1 MSEITSVPI
10 NKLIAPQNDHRFS
23 TDFAKDQ
30 ELVNSI
36 KNLGIIEPL
45 IVSKSNNKFE
55 IVIGHRRYKAA
66 IQAGL
71 TSCDCIV
78 VKGKEEDLEMLKLH
92 ENLHRLPLSHV
103 EQGTTF
109 EYMLEKFN
117 LTEDKISILVGKSPA
132 YVSQHLSLIKSDPV
146 LIKDVHEGRI
156 TFSVARELLRCDS
169 PEDLTY
175 LREWSAKDGT
185 SVEIVKSW
193 VDEANRKRA
202 AEPIQETERI
212 PPSIPSQP
220 VLPVFLCQACE
231 QTHPIR
237 VLTVARLCP
246 DCNHLI
252 FSAIQEEKEKA
263 LHNLETKPPHVP
275 S

>member
-1 MSEITSVPI
+1 MSKIENIPI
-10 NKLIAPQNDHRFS
+10 DKLLAPKNDHRFS
-23 TDFAKDQ
+23 TDFVKDQ

-36 KNLGIIEPL
+36 KSLGIIEPL

-66 IQAGL
+66 MQAGL

-78 VKGKEEDLEMLKLH
+78 VRGKDEDLEMLKLH

-103 EQGTTF
+103 EQATTF
-109 EYMLEKFN
+109 EYMKDEFN
-117 LTEDKISILVGKSPA
+117 LTIDRISILTGKSNA
-132 YVSQHLSLIKSDPV
+132 YISQHMSLIHSDPV
-146 LIKDVHEGRI
+146 LIQDVHEGRI
-156 TFSVARELLRCDS
+156 KFSVARELLRCDS
-169 PEDLTY
+169 MEDLTY

-185 SVEIVKSW
+185 SVEIVKNW

-202 AEPIQETERI
+202 TEPIQESPHT
-212 PPSIPSQP
+212 PPTISTQP
-220 VLPVFLCQACE
+220 ILPVFLCQACE

-237 VLTVARLCP
+237 VLTVARMCP
-246 DCNHLI
+246 DCNRLI
-252 FSAIQEEKEKA
+252 FDALREEKEKA
-263 LHNLETKPPHVP
+263 VRNLETKPPGVP